1 MNPEPIPALGR
12 AGALALSA
20 LAFGACGGSALVPP
34 RHLDGGADTPF
45 ERRDARFDSRPD
57 AGSEARMDA
66 GPDRRGPDA
75 RQNLPDAAGDGVCV
89 PLGGVAF
96 RMQAPPTD
104 GGYSYVFSVGNPGDG
119 VWWYSVETPD
129 GAVLPIFSTN
139 QICGSCK
146 DQLTP
151 IGQGCAA
158 LPDGGV
164 SGGWGGYAVTEI
176 VSCEVPTSSYA
187 PAHLSSCAAFRCL
200 PAGRYTVKM
209 CALRGGCGGAE
220 AQNTCLSIPFDFPG
234 TSEVV
239 GTLPP

>member
-1 MNPEPIPALGR
+1 MPALSR
-12 AGALALSA
+12 VGALALSTFA
-20 LAFGACGGSALVPP
+20 LGACGGSALVPP
-34 RHLDGGADTPF
+34 RHLDGGTDTPF
-45 ERRDARFDSRPD
+45 ERRDAHVDSGRDAGADARIDARPD
-57 AGSEARMDA
+57 AG
-66 GPDRRGPDA
+66 
-75 RQNLPDAAGDGVCV
+75 QNLPDAARDGACV

-96 RMQAPPTD
+96 RMQAPATD
-104 GGYSYVFSVGNPGDG
+104 AGYQYVFSVGNPGDG

-129 GAVLPIFSTN
+129 GAVLPIFSET

-164 SGGWGGYAVTEI
+164 SGGWGGYAVTET
-176 VSCEVPTSSYA
+176 VSCEVPASLFD
-187 PAHLSSCAAFRCL
+187 PAHLSTCAAFRCL

-209 CALRGGCGGAE
+209 CAIRGGCSSADG
-220 AQNTCLSIPFDFPG
+220 QNTCLSIPFDFPG